1 MRRNLLRKKNKPVP
15 VVTGKIVDAL
25 GLCRYCK
32 HIEKVDK
39 LVDKLVEFTS
49 IEYRIFC
56 KKYKKPCH
64 ITRETMVSCR
74 GFKKRRK
81 EIISRIMNYLF
92 S

>member
-1 MRRNLLRKKNKPVP
+1 MRKKNKPIP

-39 LVDKLVEFTS
+39 LVEFTS

-64 ITRETMVSCR
+64 IARETMVSCR

-81 EIISRIMNYLF
+81 GIISRIMNYLF